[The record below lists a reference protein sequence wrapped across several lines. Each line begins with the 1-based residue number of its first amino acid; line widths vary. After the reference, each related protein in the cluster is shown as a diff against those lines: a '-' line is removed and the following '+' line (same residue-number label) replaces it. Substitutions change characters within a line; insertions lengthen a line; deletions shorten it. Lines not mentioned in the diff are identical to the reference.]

1 MYKEMALDKIAY
13 YSNQVCLGK
22 HDREG
27 AIKAC
32 FNYIGMLEGKKLITH
47 SQYMELID
55 IIEYEFY

>member
-1 MYKEMALDKIAY
+1 MALDKIAY